1 MAVRE
6 HNWIW
11 FLIPLALVVGATC
24 CEVSVLATGMATGD
38 MIGSPPSFTAEGQQ
52 SIRRLQR
59 DGNVAF
65 AGVIV
70 FLALSSLCL
79 GTVLHRVFGHR
90 AFEAYFAGFAVCPLA
105 SAILLALVFYIGFHH

>member
-1 MAVRE
+1 MAFRE

-24 CEVSVLATGMATGD
+24 CEMSVLATGMARGD

-52 SIRRLQR
+52 SIRWLQR
-59 DGNVAF
+59 DGKVAF

-70 FLALSSLCL
+70 FLGLSSLCL
-79 GTVLHRVFGHR
+79 GTVLHRVFEHR

-105 SAILLALVFYIGFHH
+105 SAVLLALILYLGSHH